1 MRTNAI
7 SVTAGLTFLCCGAI
21 AAEPTTNTERFQ
33 LAAAEVRK
41 AVIKDFKAIST
52 VSTAF
57 CNAFALG
64 EVSGHMMHFGNKSV
78 DEMRAHYTD
87 RYRTI
92 ERDSIKRAFT
102 LEEYLIVIEQG
113 QMSFVERLAIDPEFM
128 NAMDSPVLYQI
139 YAQKSC
145 QQSLNAYGE

>member
-1 MRTNAI
+1 MRRNAI
-7 SVTAGLTFLCCGAI
+7 NATAGLFLLCCGAN
-21 AAEPTTNTERFQ
+21 AAEPTANTERFQ

-41 AVIKDFKAIST
+41 AVIEDFKAVST

-64 EVSGHMMHFGNKSV
+64 EVSGHLMHFGNKTA
-78 DEMRAHYTD
+78 DEMREHYID
-87 RYRTI
+87 RYKTI

-102 LEEYLIVIEQG
+102 LDEYLIVIEQG
-113 QMSFVERLAIDPEFM
+113 QMSFVQRLDIDPEFM